1 MTIAEIKKQ
10 ITDKFI
16 SDEIIVQL
24 YGLQAGKTFDDQF
37 STVSLESIIFSIM
50 AAVYWSLHCLFD
62 LHVKEV
68 NDIISTKKPHN
79 VRWYAHIA
87 KQFRHGYNL
96 QMDSDTYADDNL
108 TAEELDDCMVV
119 KHAAVVEQP
128 EKLDIK
134 VARNISGVLNPLTGA
149 QLSAFTSYME
159 RVKDA
164 GVHLNI
170 INKPADELRIYLYIY
185 YNPLVLTAEGKRIDG
200 TNDTPVADAVRQFLT
215 TMPFN
220 GELVLAYLVDALQ
233 AVDGVV
239 IPDLAKCE
247 YQYGGISFTPIYVK
261 YLPLSGY
268 FTIAD
273 EDLIIKYNPQNEIL
287 R

>member
-1 MTIAEIKKQ
+1 
-10 ITDKFI
+10 
-16 SDEIIVQL
+16 
-24 YGLQAGKTFDDQF
+24 
-37 STVSLESIIFSIM
+37 M
-50 AAVYWSLHCLFD
+50 AVVFWSLQSLFN

-68 NDIISTKKPHN
+68 NDIIDTKNPHN
-79 VRWYAHIA
+79 VRWYAHVA
-87 KQFRHGYNL
+87 KQFRYGYNL
-96 QMDSDTYADDNL
+96 QPDSDKYKEEDL
-108 TAEELDDCMVV
+108 TAEELDTCMVV

-134 VARNISGVLNPLTGA
+134 VARIVNGILNPLTGA

-170 INKPADELRIYLYIY
+170 INKPADELRIHLYIY

-200 TNDTPVADAVRQFLT
+200 TNDTPIADKIRLFLAN
-215 TMPFN
+215 MPFN
-220 GELVLAYLVDALQ
+220 GELVLAYLIDALQ

-239 IPDLAKCE
+239 IPELSLCE
-247 YQYGGISFTPIYVK
+247 YQYGGITFTPISVK

-273 EDLIIKYNPQNEIL
+273 KDLIIQYIPQSAIL
-287 R
+287 K